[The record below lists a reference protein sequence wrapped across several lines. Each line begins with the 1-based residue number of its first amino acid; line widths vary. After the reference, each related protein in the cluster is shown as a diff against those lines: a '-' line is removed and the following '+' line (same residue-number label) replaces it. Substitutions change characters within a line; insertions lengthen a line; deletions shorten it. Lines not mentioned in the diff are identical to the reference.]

1 MKDVR
6 NGGNVDESRFPSP
19 IKRRRLGRWLR
30 TLAAACLVLTMAGGY
45 TIAASGITPGA
56 SAHVLAPNKPCSVVS
71 AESVGQWFC
80 LKADPGLHQ
89 VQLTW
94 NPSAPVKSVTVYQG
108 DAQGNGQPAKVINL
122 TDKSAVVP
130 RLADGIPYYFWLVAG
145 GSRMSDIV
153 SATPVELVTAP
164 GAPVGLAATA
174 GDAQV
179 RLSWDAPVPN
189 GGPPADGYNVYQGS
203 SPGGESSSPV
213 NSSPITSTSYPVTG
227 LTNGSTYY
235 FTVKA
240 VNFNVISVNRIANG
254 PSVGQASCEVS
265 ATPATVPG
273 PPAGLTAAPGDRQV
287 TLSWDPPASDGGS
300 QVSSYNVYQGS
311 SPGGESSSPVNSSP
325 ITSTSYPVTGLTNGS
340 TYYFTVKAVNAQGP
354 GAASGEVM
362 AVPLTVPDAP
372 TGLTAAP
379 GSAKVTL
386 AWNPPASDGGSKV
399 SGYRVYYAT
408 SADFQGAAQVP
419 AVLTGTALVLVGL
432 TNGTTYYFWVTAVN
446 QVGESQPSGGV
457 PATPVTVPEA
467 PAGLTAAPGDRQVS
481 LKWNPPASDG
491 GSPVTG
497 YDLYVGTT
505 AHFDGKAP
513 LAEVTG
519 RAVIVTGLAN
529 GTTYYFRVTAVSKVG
544 QGPPSNE
551 VPAVPLTVPGAPTR
565 LTATPGNSKAT
576 LAWTAPVSGGAPIKG
591 YIIYQGTSPDGESG
605 TPVNGSLVTG
615 TSATV
620 TGLTNGTTYFFKV
633 VAINAAGLSPLSAEA
648 SATLHV
654 IVPPPSTAP
663 ASTAPASTAPASTAP
678 ASTAPASTAP
688 ASTAPASTAP
698 ASTAPPSTAPPITA
712 PTGLTA
718 TAGDTQVHLSWT
730 APTSDGGSPVA
741 SYKIYVARVP
751 GVQELPAVGTA
762 KTTDAT
768 VTQLPNRAVYYFMV
782 TAVNTA
788 GNESPLS
795 TEVSAEPA
803 GSAPTGTV
811 SLNQPTI
818 PPQLIALL
826 TAAAATITAGGFTL
840 IMRGR
845 SGSRKGTHSKR
856 SRQGMEVGSDVRA
869 VADAV
874 RLDEVRVRNTGQEP
888 THTVRLEPHPG
899 VSTTTI
905 KEGGH
910 DDRY

>member
-164 GAPVGLAATA
+164 GAPVGLTATA
-174 GDAQV
+174 GGAQV

-189 GGPPADGYNVYQGS
+189 GGPPADG
-203 SPGGESSSPV
+203 
-213 NSSPITSTSYPVTG
+213 
-227 LTNGSTYY
+227 
-235 FTVKA
+235 
-240 VNFNVISVNRIANG
+240 
-254 PSVGQASCEVS
+254 
-265 ATPATVPG
+265 
-273 PPAGLTAAPGDRQV
+273 
-287 TLSWDPPASDGGS
+287 
-300 QVSSYNVYQGS
+300 YNVYQGS

-698 ASTAPPSTAPPITA
+698 ASTAPASTAPASTAPASTAPASTAPASTAPASTAPASTAPASTAPASTAPASTAPASTAPASTAPPSTAPPITA

-730 APTSDGGSPVA
+730 APTSDGGSPIA

>member
-164 GAPVGLAATA
+164 GAPIGLAATA
-174 GDAQV
+174 GGAQV

-273 PPAGLTAAPGDRQV
+273 PPA
-287 TLSWDPPASDGGS
+287 
-300 QVSSYNVYQGS
+300 
-311 SPGGESSSPVNSSP
+311 
-325 ITSTSYPVTGLTNGS
+325 
-340 TYYFTVKAVNAQGP
+340 
-354 GAASGEVM
+354 
-362 AVPLTVPDAP
+362 
-372 TGLTAAP
+372 GLTAAP

-698 ASTAPPSTAPPITA
+698 ASTAPASTAPASTAPASTAPASTAPASTAPASTAPPSTAPPITA
-712 PTGLTA
+712 PTGLAA

-730 APTSDGGSPVA
+730 APTSDGGSPIA

>member
-164 GAPVGLAATA
+164 GAPIGLAATA
-174 GDAQV
+174 GGAQV

-189 GGPPADGYNVYQGS
+189 GGPPADG
-203 SPGGESSSPV
+203 
-213 NSSPITSTSYPVTG
+213 
-227 LTNGSTYY
+227 
-235 FTVKA
+235 
-240 VNFNVISVNRIANG
+240 
-254 PSVGQASCEVS
+254 
-265 ATPATVPG
+265 
-273 PPAGLTAAPGDRQV
+273 
-287 TLSWDPPASDGGS
+287 
-300 QVSSYNVYQGS
+300 YNVYQGS

-698 ASTAPPSTAPPITA
+698 ASTAPASTAPASTAPASTAPASTAPASTAPASTAPASTAPASTAPASTAPASTAPASTAPASTAPPSTAPPITA

>member
-6 NGGNVDESRFPSP
+6 NGGNVDESRFPRP

-164 GAPVGLAATA
+164 GAPIGLAATA
-174 GDAQV
+174 GGAQV

-467 PAGLTAAPGDRQVS
+467 PAGLTAAPSDRQVS

-698 ASTAPPSTAPPITA
+698 PITA
-712 PTGLTA
+712 PTGLAA

-730 APTSDGGSPVA
+730 APTSDGGSPIA

>member
-164 GAPVGLAATA
+164 GAPIGLAATA
-174 GDAQV
+174 GGAQV

-189 GGPPADGYNVYQGS
+189 GGPPADG
-203 SPGGESSSPV
+203 
-213 NSSPITSTSYPVTG
+213 
-227 LTNGSTYY
+227 
-235 FTVKA
+235 
-240 VNFNVISVNRIANG
+240 
-254 PSVGQASCEVS
+254 
-265 ATPATVPG
+265 
-273 PPAGLTAAPGDRQV
+273 
-287 TLSWDPPASDGGS
+287 
-300 QVSSYNVYQGS
+300 YNVYQGS

-467 PAGLTAAPGDRQVS
+467 PAGLTAAPSDRQVS

-654 IVPPPSTAP
+654 IVPPPSTAPASTAPASTAPASTAPASTAPASTAPASTAPASTAPASTAPASTAPASTAPASTAPASTAP